1 MSFEKLFS
9 PIKIRELELRNRVVM
24 SAMGTHE
31 SAASE
36 DGRMVTDKL
45 IAYHVARAKGGC
57 GLNTIEVCSVDAAS
71 APTGFL
77 SIADD
82 RYIPGMKKLCSAVHA
97 AGGRVAVQL
106 WQGGLAV
113 ASDPQAQIL
122 LPSDMPLS
130 PEYTVPGITEERIQ
144 SVIEAF
150 GQAARR
156 VVEAGI
162 DVIEFHC
169 AHNYLPHSFLSGGIN
184 RRTDGWGGS
193 FENRKKFPLACI
205 QAIRANM
212 PEGMPLFM
220 RIDCQDDM
228 LEGGL
233 TIEEVIDFCKC
244 AGDAGVDVLNISRGN
259 ILTAATVYEVAPV
272 DIPHGFNVEP
282 AARIRRETGLL
293 TMPCGRINT
302 PEMAE
307 DILMQDKADLV
318 VMALSIADDR
328 YIPGMKK
335 LCSAVHAAGGRV
347 AVQLWQGGLAVASDP
362 QAQILLPSDMPLSPE
377 YTVPGITEERIQS
390 VIEAFGQAA
399 RRVVEAGIDVIEFH
413 CAHNYLPHS
422 FLSGGINR
430 RTDGWGGSFENRK
443 KFPLACIQAIR
454 ANMPEGM
461 PLFMRIDCQDDML
474 EGGLTI
480 EEVIDFCKC
489 AGDAGVDVLNISR
502 GNILTAAT
510 VYEVAPV
517 DIPHGFNVEPAA
529 RIRRETGLLTMPCG
543 RINTPEMAEDILMQD
558 KADLV
563 VMARAQLA
571 DPEFCNKAKAGKLN
585 SIKYCIGC
593 DQGCYDY
600 FCRCLEDPSLEH
612 ITCLR
617 NPAVLEEETMAL
629 RPAPQA
635 KKVLI
640 AGGGIAGIEAADALY
655 KRGHHPILCEAGD
668 TLGGQF
674 VLAGA
679 APRKGD
685 FQRAAYM
692 AAENIRDLGVE
703 IRTNTPVTPALIAA
717 EKPDAVIIAIGSK
730 PIIPNIP
737 GADSGCVVESH
748 KLLAQ
753 KDVSAGKAVVIGGGL
768 VGMEV
773 AEFLAGKGSSV
784 TVVEMKDSV
793 LGELGQ
799 LRKIGTHMAMA
810 QEDIQVLVNTTC
822 KEIRAD
828 EVIVEQDGK
837 ERMLAADL
845 VVMAIGSKPVPSQDL
860 QDTCAEAGIP
870 CYVVGDALAAPRL
883 ALNAIH
889 EAYRAALSI

>member
-71 APTGFL
+71 APTGF
-77 SIADD
+77 
-82 RYIPGMKKLCSAVHA
+82 
-97 AGGRVAVQL
+97 
-106 WQGGLAV
+106 
-113 ASDPQAQIL
+113 
-122 LPSDMPLS
+122 
-130 PEYTVPGITEERIQ
+130 
-144 SVIEAF
+144 
-150 GQAARR
+150 
-156 VVEAGI
+156 
-162 DVIEFHC
+162 
-169 AHNYLPHSFLSGGIN
+169 
-184 RRTDGWGGS
+184 
-193 FENRKKFPLACI
+193 
-205 QAIRANM
+205 
-212 PEGMPLFM
+212 
-220 RIDCQDDM
+220 
-228 LEGGL
+228 
-233 TIEEVIDFCKC
+233 
-244 AGDAGVDVLNISRGN
+244 
-259 ILTAATVYEVAPV
+259 
-272 DIPHGFNVEP
+272 
-282 AARIRRETGLL
+282 
-293 TMPCGRINT
+293 
-302 PEMAE
+302 
-307 DILMQDKADLV
+307 
-318 VMALSIADDR
+318 LSIADDR

-703 IRTNTPVTPALIAA
+703 TRTNTPVTPALIAA

-870 CYVVGDALAAPRL
+870 CYVVGDALAAQRL

>member
-318 VMALSIADDR
+318 VMA
-328 YIPGMKK
+328 
-335 LCSAVHAAGGRV
+335 
-347 AVQLWQGGLAVASDP
+347 
-362 QAQILLPSDMPLSPE
+362 
-377 YTVPGITEERIQS
+377 
-390 VIEAFGQAA
+390 
-399 RRVVEAGIDVIEFH
+399 
-413 CAHNYLPHS
+413 
-422 FLSGGINR
+422 
-430 RTDGWGGSFENRK
+430 
-443 KFPLACIQAIR
+443 
-454 ANMPEGM
+454 
-461 PLFMRIDCQDDML
+461 
-474 EGGLTI
+474 
-480 EEVIDFCKC
+480 
-489 AGDAGVDVLNISR
+489 
-502 GNILTAAT
+502 
-510 VYEVAPV
+510 
-517 DIPHGFNVEPAA
+517 
-529 RIRRETGLLTMPCG
+529 
-543 RINTPEMAEDILMQD
+543 
-558 KADLV
+558 
-563 VMARAQLA
+563 RAQLA

-600 FCRCLEDPSLEH
+600 FYYGLNDPKYEH
-612 ITCLR
+612 ITCMR
-617 NPAVLEEETMAL
+617 NPALGEEDTRSL
-629 RPAPQA
+629 TPTQTP

-640 AGGGIAGIEAADALY
+640 AGTESCGKTTLTKCLAKLFNTSWSEEVGRYYAEIY
-655 KRGHHPILCEAGD
+655 
-668 TLGGQF
+668 LGGDESIF
-674 VLAGA
+674 TDE
-679 APRKGD
+679 D
-685 FQRAAYM
+685 FGRM
-692 AAENIRDLGVE
+692 AHLQAEQDYQAM
-703 IRTNTPVTPALIAA
+703 RTANKVCFFDT
-717 EKPDAVIIAIGSK
+717 DAVVTDYYSELYMGHR
-730 PIIPNIP
+730 N
-737 GADSGCVVESH
+737 
-748 KLLAQ
+748 KL
-753 KDVSAGKAVVIGGGL
+753 V
-768 VGMEV
+768 
-773 AEFLAGKGSSV
+773 
-784 TVVEMKDSV
+784 
-793 LGELGQ
+793 
-799 LRKIGTHMAMA
+799 
-810 QEDIQVLVNTTC
+810 
-822 KEIRAD
+822 
-828 EVIVEQDGK
+828 
-837 ERMLAADL
+837 
-845 VVMAIGSKPVPSQDL
+845 
-860 QDTCAEAGIP
+860 
-870 CYVVGDALAAPRL
+870 
-883 ALNAIH
+883 
-889 EAYRAALSI
+889 EAYINPDRYDVLLYLMPDVAWVSDGMRLNGDQTRRESLNDHLMHMYEEFGFKDKMLVIRGDYNQRLPAAINVVDNMLNLPQK

>member
-1 MSFEKLFS
+1 
-9 PIKIRELELRNRVVM
+9 
-24 SAMGTHE
+24 
-31 SAASE
+31 
-36 DGRMVTDKL
+36 
-45 IAYHVARAKGGC
+45 
-57 GLNTIEVCSVDAAS
+57 
-71 APTGFL
+71 
-77 SIADD
+77 
-82 RYIPGMKKLCSAVHA
+82 
-97 AGGRVAVQL
+97 
-106 WQGGLAV
+106 
-113 ASDPQAQIL
+113 
-122 LPSDMPLS
+122 
-130 PEYTVPGITEERIQ
+130 
-144 SVIEAF
+144 
-150 GQAARR
+150 
-156 VVEAGI
+156 
-162 DVIEFHC
+162 
-169 AHNYLPHSFLSGGIN
+169 
-184 RRTDGWGGS
+184 
-193 FENRKKFPLACI
+193 
-205 QAIRANM
+205 
-212 PEGMPLFM
+212 
-220 RIDCQDDM
+220 
-228 LEGGL
+228 
-233 TIEEVIDFCKC
+233 
-244 AGDAGVDVLNISRGN
+244 
-259 ILTAATVYEVAPV
+259 
-272 DIPHGFNVEP
+272 
-282 AARIRRETGLL
+282 
-293 TMPCGRINT
+293 
-302 PEMAE
+302 
-307 DILMQDKADLV
+307 
-318 VMALSIADDR
+318 
-328 YIPGMKK
+328 
-335 LCSAVHAAGGRV
+335 
-347 AVQLWQGGLAVASDP
+347 
-362 QAQILLPSDMPLSPE
+362 
-377 YTVPGITEERIQS
+377 
-390 VIEAFGQAA
+390 
-399 RRVVEAGIDVIEFH
+399 
-413 CAHNYLPHS
+413 
-422 FLSGGINR
+422 
-430 RTDGWGGSFENRK
+430 
-443 KFPLACIQAIR
+443 
-454 ANMPEGM
+454 
-461 PLFMRIDCQDDML
+461 MRIDCQDDML

-685 FQRAAYM
+685 FQLAAYM

-860 QDTCAEAGIP
+860 QDTCAEAEIP
-870 CYVVGDALAAPRL
+870 CYVVGRRSCGAAAGSKRYP
-883 ALNAIH
+883 
-889 EAYRAALSI
+889 